1 MQISEKASET
11 SNHLIMGTHAFLEA
25 FYLPLLTLCCAFHA
39 LLSLAFLAKFS
50 ARLRGNANLHLYIYV
65 FFIAV
70 SRNTLVKNKP
80 LSYRYGFRQL
90 YIESKPMNESL
101 RVVTAGFVRNV
112 VYPYNMHLKVAIRD
126 TSMSELHMIVHVLYL
141 AGYQS
146 LLSCS
151 PSASNNQ
158 INWRYTNNHECKLTT
173 INSIITCNTPVSFK
187 ICSI

>member
-1 MQISEKASET
+1 MHYYPWLSWQNFRLGYAVMQICT
-11 SNHLIMGTHAFLEA
+11 
-25 FYLPLLTLCCAFHA
+25 
-39 LLSLAFLAKFS
+39 
-50 ARLRGNANLHLYIYV
+50 YIYIYI
-65 FFIAV
+65 FFYCGF
-70 SRNTLVKNKP
+70 SQYFSQNKP